1 LLQSLKI
8 ILLAVA
14 AAIVYGILHDLFTV
28 HLCLEYFTKFH
39 PPILGGTQNP
49 ILLALGW
56 GVIATWWVGL
66 PLGILLA
73 IASRAVRAHQ
83 LTWRDQLQP
92 IIILLVFMAI
102 AALVMGQVARVLTDP
117 ANYETSLARYY
128 VPREKMLDFNSCLAM
143 HQASYIAG
151 ALGGLLLVLVTI
163 FRRIG
168 RVPHT
173 TKRSQPP
180 AAGFPP
186 QT

>member
-1 LLQSLKI
+1 MQSLKI
-8 ILLAVA
+8 ILLAVG

-39 PPILGGTQNP
+39 PPILGGTQNR

-73 IASRAVRAHQ
+73 LASRAIRAHQ
-83 LTWRDQLQP
+83 LTWRDQFQP
-92 IIILLVFMAI
+92 IVVLLVFMFV
-102 AALVMGQVARVLTDP
+102 AALAMGQIARVLTDP

-128 VPREKMLDFNSCLAM
+128 VPPEKMLDFNSCLAM

-151 ALGGLLLVLVTI
+151 ALGGLLLTLLTI
-163 FRRIG
+163 LRRLG
-168 RVPHT
+168 RVPHR
-173 TKRSQPP
+173 TKHAQPP
-180 AAGFPP
+180 VTGFPP